1 MARSRP
7 GTPPLDISGD
17 WTMTEAT
24 LAAEGRAFAMEVAV
38 IVVGGGGTGLCAA
51 LAAADAG
58 AEVLVIERD
67 RSLLGSTAMSTGL
80 IPAAGTPEQA
90 AAGIEDSPEIFAADI
105 LKKTKGRT
113 DPDIALGIARESA
126 ATIAWRS
133 EERRVGKERVRTCR
147 TRV

>member
-1 MARSRP
+1 
-7 GTPPLDISGD
+7 
-17 WTMTEAT
+17 MTEAI

-90 AAGIEDSPEIFAADI
+90 AAGYRFVDFPRLGAP
-105 LKKTKGRT
+105 L
-113 DPDIALGIARESA
+113 LGICLIVA
-126 ATIAWRS
+126 IA
-133 EERRVGKERVRTCR
+133 VLLV
-147 TRV
+147 

>member
-1 MARSRP
+1 
-7 GTPPLDISGD
+7 
-17 WTMTEAT
+17 
-24 LAAEGRAFAMEVAV
+24 MEVAV

-105 LKKTKGRT
+105 LKKTKGRP

-126 ATIAWRS
+126 ATIAWMRDS
-133 EERRVGKERVRTCR
+133 HGVPLQLIDGFLYPGTSAMRLSGPPHR
-147 TRV
+147 TRRKPAARN